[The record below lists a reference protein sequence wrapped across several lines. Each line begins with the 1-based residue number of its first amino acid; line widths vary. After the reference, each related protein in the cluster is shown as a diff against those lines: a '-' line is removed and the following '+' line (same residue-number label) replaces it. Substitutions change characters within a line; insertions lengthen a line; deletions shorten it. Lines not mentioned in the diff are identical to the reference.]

1 MAYQRFK
8 LSTNTPEGDPGPL
21 PAALVGLAAASLA
34 DLPKALN
41 PCPAEWAD
49 TGFQPTPDA
58 PATTSVV
65 DVPTFFMRFT
75 AAERIAIRGS
85 KDVVVEDFL
94 SLLDDPRT
102 ARVNLAL
109 PAVQQGVG
117 YLGGLGGETPLSP
130 AILTPDRVAS
140 ILAPEPV

>member
-8 LSTNTPEGDPGPL
+8 LSTNTPDGDPGPL

-85 KDVVVEDFL
+85 KDV
-94 SLLDDPRT
+94 
-102 ARVNLAL
+102 AR
-109 PAVQQGVG
+109 
-117 YLGGLGGETPLSP
+117 GGLPLPSRRSAHGSRQPGP
-130 AILTPDRVAS
+130 ATRSSKAS
-140 ILAPEPV
+140 ATSAAWAVSRR